1 MNETEEARV
10 RDYETHDEETDRLVR
25 IIARVVAGKSI
36 EVGYREANKNGWEKW
51 MLALAGGLALMG
63 VGGGVMMYGKL
74 SAIEANQ
81 ISQQRQLDSLSAI
94 VASVRRPP

>member
-1 MNETEEARV
+1 MNDEAARV
-10 RDYETHDEETDRLVR
+10 RDYDTHDEEIHRLVR
-25 IIARVVAGKSI
+25 IIAQVVAGKSI
-36 EVGYREANKNGWEKW
+36 AVGYHNGSKNGWEKW

-81 ISQQRQLDSLSAI
+81 GSQQRQLDSLATT
-94 VASVRRPP
+94 VATLRRGP